1 MRHKATGA
9 VRAVKTMSKVGPGRK
24 GEHVRMGTTGT
35 MGTMGTIHKW
45 ETVLSDRFELNE
57 LVWTMANHQTNSNHI
72 LVCFQHFSTSCKE
85 AQRST
90 LHMAN
95 SWHNA

>member
-9 VRAVKTMSKVGPGRK
+9 VRAVKTMSKVGPGWK
-24 GEHVRMGTTGT
+24 GEHVR

-57 LVWTMANHQTNSNHI
+57 LVWTMANHQTI
-72 LVCFQHFSTSCKE
+72 KPYICLFSTLFNKLQRGTLRHTAHGE
-85 AQRST
+85 LLAQCS
-90 LHMAN
+90 M
-95 SWHNA
+95 

>member
-24 GEHVRMGTTGT
+24 GEHVRMGTT
-35 MGTMGTIHKW
+35 GTMGTIHKW